1 MSQRRSPR
9 LFSPRR
15 KHHAGCL
22 TVVVVLFVSIV
33 LTISLNGLSNR
44 FVRLDTRRV
53 TVLNLP
59 RALEG
64 FKILH
69 LSDLNAASL
78 GNAQENLEAL
88 LAKEAYQAVALTGDM
103 VGRSGNAKPL
113 LDVLAL
119 IPDDI
124 PVFLIAGDSDPSPLL
139 AQPHGDG
146 EVKADYIRKAEAQG
160 AIYLEAPYKLE
171 IGGQTIWFCP
181 GELFMI
187 DLANA
192 HFALTELIATL
203 QSSDN
208 PYESQTGSQLRHAQ
222 HRLERIDASI
232 EAIAQMKPEDIIV
245 ALMHHPPD
253 SDQLNEL
260 SLRSRESSLM
270 VPSLFLAGQF
280 NNGQVR
286 LPSLG
291 PVYIPRQADGSG
303 GLFPR
308 DEGFTGLSI
317 IKGFPVHIS
326 PGLGVSSYYPI
337 PIRLFNRPAVT
348 IISLTAQMTR

>member
-1 MSQRRSPR
+1 MSQRRSSR

-15 KHHAGCL
+15 KRHAGCL
-22 TVVVVLFVSIV
+22 TVIVVLFLSIV
-33 LTISLNGLSNR
+33 LTLSLNGLSNR
-44 FVRLDTRRV
+44 FVHLDTRSV

-59 RALEG
+59 KAMEG

-78 GNAQENLEAL
+78 GNAQENLKDL
-88 LAKEAYQAVALTGDM
+88 LTKEAYQAVAMTGDM
-103 VGRSGNAKPL
+103 VGRSGNVLPL

-119 IPDDI
+119 IPDGI
-124 PVFLIAGDSDPSPLL
+124 PVFLIAGDSDPSSLL

-146 EVKADYIRKAEAQG
+146 EVKADYIRKAETQNT
-160 AIYLEAPYKLE
+160 IYLEAPYKLE
-171 IGGQTIWFCP
+171 TEGQTIWFCP

-192 HFALTELIATL
+192 HFALTELIRML

-208 PYESQTGSQLRHAQ
+208 PYDSQTGSQLRHAQ
-222 HRLERIDASI
+222 HRLERMEASI
-232 EAIAQMKPEDIIV
+232 EAIAQMKPTDTIV
-245 ALMHHPPD
+245 ALMHHPP
-253 SDQLNEL
+253 SSEQLSEL
-260 SLRSRESSLM
+260 SLRSRESSLI

-280 NNGQVR
+280 NNGQMR

-303 GLFPR
+303 GLFPQ

-337 PIRLFNRPAVT
+337 PIRLFNRPAAT